1 MTLRLFAGR
10 CENIF
15 LPQPERNLS
24 PVCRFL
30 HREQAKKVAPMTK
43 SFPAVALR
51 VVSGALVLSAPLLLG
66 ACAPAPAPP
75 PPCDACAAMSRAN
88 EAYALAQQAENDAQ
102 AAKVAASTM
111 YQRTLHK

>member
-1 MTLRLFAGR
+1 M
-10 CENIF
+10 
-15 LPQPERNLS
+15 
-24 PVCRFL
+24 V
-30 HREQAKKVAPMTK
+30 
-43 SFPAVALR
+43 
-51 VVSGALVLSAPLLLG
+51 GAW
-66 ACAPAPAPP
+66 APARAPP

>member
-1 MTLRLFAGR
+1 
-10 CENIF
+10 
-15 LPQPERNLS
+15 
-24 PVCRFL
+24 
-30 HREQAKKVAPMTK
+30 MTK

-75 PPCDACAAMSRAN
+75 PPCDACAAMSRVN